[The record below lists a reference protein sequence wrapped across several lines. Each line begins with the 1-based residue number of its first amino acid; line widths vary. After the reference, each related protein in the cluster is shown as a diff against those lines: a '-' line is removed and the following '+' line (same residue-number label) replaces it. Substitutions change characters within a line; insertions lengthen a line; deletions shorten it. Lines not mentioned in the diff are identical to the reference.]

1 MPRPPVPDYP
11 GPDPVITELVVLFQQ
26 AAGEDDL
33 LDRAAAKLAQA
44 AGASRCSILLSDHSV
59 DTLYPA
65 GTFPETRDSST
76 SRLSPD
82 ESQGLVESARS
93 GVVVDDAFGDDT
105 LAMPLEHNGR
115 AMGVVQVEFPG
126 DAPPGA
132 LTRLAAMVRVVTPLL
147 RGEMMR
153 SYQARKSALAGQLI
167 NIAARLSQSRD
178 TSECLA
184 DLARSAAG
192 ITGSAGAVIRV
203 AGGDEPAVRSFYSS
217 RSPGVRVI
225 GTPNDLEAA
234 VSVLD
239 TGRSVMAQEGF
250 NDLGPVREN
259 LLAVPMT
266 DGSGMPGVLTVFDRT
281 NSSGDIVRYTRLER
295 ETLTALV
302 SLGRNHLVHHHQES
316 QVSRISGTLEHR
328 IRELA
333 FLHQV
338 SRTALRTGDTRDI
351 LRSLLTAV
359 THGEGLGFDRAFLFL
374 HDMENGLLEGTIG
387 VAVAGR
393 SGHRDGDADDILE
406 AHSDQ
411 DHQVEGVAVEL
422 EPERG
427 VLPRTVLEKRPFHVK
442 LPRDQNMVCPDV
454 IKVMGSISSFV
465 TVPLLSEDRVLGV
478 IWVDNLH
485 SGRAIGPD
493 DINLLVS
500 AATQAGLIVER
511 SFQHE
516 AIEMLS
522 GEMLDLQQ
530 RLTQWEKMAALGE
543 MAASV
548 AHDIRNPLVSIGGF
562 ARRLR
567 KLLPDGT
574 EGDKYTEVII
584 REVDRLERTLG
595 DVLSFSRGYGS
606 LELATVAL
614 DKLLKDCAELFR
626 ENFKKKGVT
635 IRRTIEP
642 DLPGVEIDERQV
654 RQAILNIL
662 FNAGE
667 AVSEEDGEVSLEASL
682 ARDQGRDVLLI
693 TIKDNGPGIPP
704 EELSQIFTPFYTT
717 KGAGTGLGLAIAQR
731 AVSGHGGEIRVD
743 NRYGKGV
750 TFSIQ
755 LPLETP
761 RSGKQHR
768 HLEN

>member
-1 MPRPPVPDYP
+1 
-11 GPDPVITELVVLFQQ
+11 
-26 AAGEDDL
+26 
-33 LDRAAAKLAQA
+33 
-44 AGASRCSILLSDHSV
+44 
-59 DTLYPA
+59 
-65 GTFPETRDSST
+65 
-76 SRLSPD
+76 
-82 ESQGLVESARS
+82 
-93 GVVVDDAFGDDT
+93 
-105 LAMPLEHNGR
+105 
-115 AMGVVQVEFPG
+115 
-126 DAPPGA
+126 
-132 LTRLAAMVRVVTPLL
+132 
-147 RGEMMR
+147 
-153 SYQARKSALAGQLI
+153 
-167 NIAARLSQSRD
+167 
-178 TSECLA
+178 
-184 DLARSAAG
+184 
-192 ITGSAGAVIRV
+192 
-203 AGGDEPAVRSFYSS
+203 
-217 RSPGVRVI
+217 
-225 GTPNDLEAA
+225 
-234 VSVLD
+234 
-239 TGRSVMAQEGF
+239 
-250 NDLGPVREN
+250 
-259 LLAVPMT
+259 
-266 DGSGMPGVLTVFDRT
+266 
-281 NSSGDIVRYTRLER
+281 
-295 ETLTALV
+295 
-302 SLGRNHLVHHHQES
+302 
-316 QVSRISGTLEHR
+316 
-328 IRELA
+328 
-333 FLHQV
+333 
-338 SRTALRTGDTRDI
+338 
-351 LRSLLTAV
+351 
-359 THGEGLGFDRAFLFL
+359 
-374 HDMENGLLEGTIG
+374 
-387 VAVAGR
+387 
-393 SGHRDGDADDILE
+393 
-406 AHSDQ
+406 
-411 DHQVEGVAVEL
+411 
-422 EPERG
+422 
-427 VLPRTVLEKRPFHVK
+427 
-442 LPRDQNMVCPDV
+442 
-454 IKVMGSISSFV
+454 
-465 TVPLLSEDRVLGV
+465 
-478 IWVDNLH
+478 
-485 SGRAIGPD
+485 
-493 DINLLVS
+493 
-500 AATQAGLIVER
+500 
-511 SFQHE
+511 
-516 AIEMLS
+516 MLS

-606 LELATVAL
+606 LELTTVAL
-614 DKLLKDCAELFR
+614 DKLFKDCAELFR